1 MKNLFLEELEDSVNF
16 GRLNDFIVDKLSQLD
31 QKPIKKT
38 SDYQQMALELA
49 DDELLIDNSNYS
61 EELSYFN
68 VYDNSGQIVLS
79 LEDDWVNDYSP
90 DYFIESDQGF
100 YTLVNLLSTLFYDHN
115 CATTLV
121 IPEIIAA

>member
-1 MKNLFLEELEDSVNF
+1 MEDSVNF